1 MIRENL
7 THCRRRRPW
16 SGRVAEFQPFDPH
29 DTPRVRL
36 VRSAP
41 RAVLRLRCGGSDR
54 LWRTQRTRT
63 GRTADVAD
71 DRDCWAL
78 SAFRFIRADQRD
90 PQSKPKR
97 FEPGT

>member
-1 MIRENL
+1 MSREHHSGCIPSL
-7 THCRRRRPW
+7 IMSPW
-16 SGRVAEFQPFDPH
+16 LSSAFDPH

-54 LWRTQRTRT
+54 LWRTQWTRT

-90 PQSKPKR
+90 PQSRAKR
-97 FEPGT
+97 FEPAT

>member
-1 MIRENL
+1 MSRE
-7 THCRRRRPW
+7 HPDGCISCRIMSPW
-16 SGRVAEFQPFDPH
+16 LSSAFDPH

-41 RAVLRLRCGGSDR
+41 RAVLLLRCGGSDR
-54 LWRTQRTRT
+54 LWRTQWTRT

-78 SAFRFIRADQRD
+78 SAFRFLRADQRD
-90 PQSKPKR
+90 PQSKAKR